1 MSQKTLSVYEHG
13 SLHVAPGQLTQAQLD
28 ALARFNDAHC
38 QRYFR
43 LGHRRIIAT
52 SFVGYVQVGKL
63 GIEILPK
70 LDRGAPEGSKAA
82 PWQSFLLEMLRVAL
96 GLQLHSPTSAAR
108 ALGRPTL
115 LDLVALRFVTE
126 VERLLHQG
134 LAKGY
139 RENESNGSVF
149 RGRLLVG
156 AHARANCARADR
168 FYVRYSTFD
177 RDVRINRILAA
188 ALGIL
193 THQTLSPAVR
203 VRVGAAATVFP
214 EVSSGAVTAEDCDR
228 VCLTRSTLRY
238 REAMTLAR
246 MILQHRA
253 PELRG
258 GLHEVF
264 AVLFDMNVLWET
276 YVGWLLRRAAP
287 AGCDVLLQESRP
299 FWQPR
304 PGSARKVRPDM
315 VLRDRSASRFV
326 LVADAKWKAL
336 EGGIPDD
343 DHLKQMFVYNHLF
356 QANQGVLIHPT
367 ASEGQRRLSG
377 TYLDRDHRCG
387 TAEIGLFDGGRLRP
401 EGMIA
406 QMKELLTILQRTAQ
420 QNPPEPA
427 PGLAATPTIG

>member
-13 SLHVAPGQLTQAQLD
+13 SLHVAAGQLTQAQLD

-43 LGHRRIIAT
+43 LGHRRVIAT

-70 LDRGAPEGSKAA
+70 LDRAASDGNKAA

-139 RENESNGSVF
+139 REIERNGSTF

-188 ALGIL
+188 ALHIL
-193 THQTLSPAVR
+193 TQQTLSAAVR
-203 VRVGAAATVFP
+203 VRVRAAATLYP

-228 VCLTRSTLRY
+228 VALTRSTLRY

-253 PELRG
+253 PDLRSG
-258 GLHEVF
+258 SHEVF

-299 FWQPR
+299 FWQSR
-304 PGSARKVRPDM
+304 PGSSRKVRPDM
-315 VLRDRSASRFV
+315 VLRDRSTSRV
-326 LVADAKWKAL
+326 MLIADAKWKSL
-336 EGGIPDD
+336 EGGMPDD

-356 QANQGVLIHPT
+356 QAHQAVLIHPT
-367 ASEGQRRLSG
+367 ASEGQQRLRG
-377 TYLDRDHRCG
+377 IYLDRDHGCG
-387 TAEIGLFDGGRLRP
+387 TAEIGLFDGSRLRP
-401 EGMIA
+401 EAMIA
-406 QMKELLTILQRTAQ
+406 QVKELLGVVQSTRKSPSEHAL
-420 QNPPEPA
+420 PLGA
-427 PGLAATPTIG
+427 PTSID